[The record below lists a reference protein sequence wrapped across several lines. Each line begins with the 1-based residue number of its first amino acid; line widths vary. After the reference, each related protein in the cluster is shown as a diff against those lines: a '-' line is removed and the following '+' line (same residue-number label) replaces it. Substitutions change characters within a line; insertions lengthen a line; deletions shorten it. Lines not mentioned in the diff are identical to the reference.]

1 MPTSQRRR
9 GRPRGKTETP
19 HPIDVHV
26 GKRVRAR
33 RNELGIGQERLAA
46 ELGITFQQVQKYEN
60 AANRISASRL
70 FHIAK
75 ILHRTPPYFF
85 EGYGDAEAGRGVA
98 APPPE
103 ASDADLLHRP
113 EAIELVRAFW
123 SIEDSALRDSLVRL
137 ARSLAAGGKLT

>member
-9 GRPRGKTETP
+9 GRPRGKTEKP
-19 HPIDVHV
+19 HPIDIHV
-26 GKRVRAR
+26 GKRVRER
-33 RNELGIGQERLAA
+33 RNELGTGQEGLAA

-75 ILHRTPPYFF
+75 ILHLTPSYFF
-85 EGYGDAEAGRGVA
+85 DGYGVAGAGRGGA

-113 EAIELVRAFW
+113 EAMELVRAFW
-123 SIEDSALRDSLVRL
+123 SIEDSALRDNLVRL
-137 ARSLAAGGKLT
+137 ARSLAAGGTLK